1 MSAPSSH
8 GVLGDQLAADL
19 DARLAGVDAE
29 LAARHDGVA
38 APQPVHTVYVPAD
51 SWHPGLPGEWGERA
65 LTAVERHGG
74 MQALAER
81 VLRAAEQEPGLV
93 RTPGVAQDPQSASV
107 SPVAAREQA
116 AAGLAEAVT
125 TKLHTEPIEDLRLD
139 FEDGFGD
146 RSDDEE
152 DHWAAEAGRRVGRTR
167 GAPAPRRIGL
177 RIKCFE
183 APVRR
188 RALRTLDLFVAHVL
202 ETAGTWPRGLVIT
215 LPKVS
220 TPDQVAAMVQV
231 CRTLEWAHGLG
242 DGVIGFEIQVET
254 PRLILGPDGTVP
266 LAAAVRAGEGRVT
279 GLHYGTFD
287 YSAALGV
294 PAQQQ
299 APDHPAADV
308 AKHQMLL
315 AAAGTGVEV
324 SDGATNALPVGD
336 DDKVLAAWD
345 LHAALV
351 RRQLQ
356 HGIRQGWDM
365 HPHHLPTRH
374 LATFHFFRLGFGT
387 AAARLRAY
395 VRREHGAVLDEPV
408 LDEPATAMAL
418 AGHIRRGLDCG
429 ALAVA
434 DLERS
439 VGIDRAE
446 LEHITRTGRTSMPG

>member
-1 MSAPSSH
+1 MSAPSSRR
-8 GVLGDQLAADL
+8 VLDEELAAEL
-19 DARLAGVDAE
+19 DTRLAGVDAE

-93 RTPGVAQDPQSASV
+93 RTVGSAPDS
-107 SPVAAREQA
+107 SSGTAREQA

-125 TKLHTEPIEDLRLD
+125 AKLHTEPIEDLRLD

-146 RSDDEE
+146 RSDEDE
-152 DHWAAEAGRRVGRTR
+152 DHWAAEAGRRVGRTP
-167 GAPAPRRIGL
+167 GTPAPRRIGL

-202 ETAGTWPRGLVIT
+202 ENAGTWPRGLVIT

-220 TPDQVAAMVQV
+220 TPEQVTAMVEV
-231 CRTLEWAHGLG
+231 CRRLERAHGLG
-242 DGVIGFEIQVET
+242 DGVIGFEVQVET

-294 PAQQQ
+294 PAEQQ
-299 APDHPAADV
+299 APDHPVADV

-315 AAAGTGVEV
+315 AASGTGVEI
-324 SDGATNALPVGD
+324 SDGSTNVLPVGD
-336 DDKVLAAWD
+336 DDAVLAAWD

-374 LATFHFFRLGFGT
+374 LATFHFFRRGFGP

-395 VRREHGAVLDEPV
+395 ARREHGAV

-439 VGIDRAE
+439 VGIDRDE
-446 LEHITRTGRTSMPG
+446 LEHITRTGRTTTPGRARSVP

>member
-1 MSAPSSH
+1 MSAPSFH
-8 GVLGDQLAADL
+8 GVLGEELAADL
-19 DARLAGVDAE
+19 DTRLAGVDAE

-81 VLRAAEQEPGLV
+81 VLRAAEREPGPV
-93 RTPGVAQDPQSASV
+93 RTTGSAPD
-107 SPVAAREQA
+107 SPAGAAAREQA

-125 TKLHTEPIEDLRLD
+125 AKLHSEPIEDLRLD

-146 RSDDEE
+146 RSDEEE
-152 DHWAAEAGRRVGRTR
+152 DHWAAEAGRRVGRTS

-202 ETAGTWPRGLVIT
+202 EAAGTWPRGLVIT

-220 TPDQVAAMVQV
+220 TPEQVSAMVQV
-231 CRTLEWAHGLG
+231 CRTLERAHGLG

-287 YSAALGV
+287 YSAAVGV
-294 PAQQQ
+294 PAAQQ
-299 APDHPAADV
+299 APDHPVADV

-315 AAAGTGVEV
+315 AVAGTGVEI
-324 SDGATNALPVGD
+324 SDGSTNVLPLGD
-336 DDKVLAAWD
+336 DDAVLAAWD

-374 LATFHFFRLGFGT
+374 LATFHFFRLGFGP

-395 VRREHGAVLDEPV
+395 VRREHGAV

-434 DLERS
+434 DLECS
-439 VGIDRAE
+439 VGIDREE
-446 LEHITRTGRTSMPG
+446 LEHLTRTGRTRMPG